1 MHTAAQLTKAAWQL
15 VAVYGGGTGRLTE
28 GFLSSSSL
36 ALVDPPARR
45 CPAASPPAIPLMVAE
60 VLRERSCPLRGFACI
75 WYA

>member
-36 ALVDPPARR
+36 ALVDPPAV
-45 CPAASPPAIPLMVAE
+45 VAR
-60 VLRERSCPLRGFACI
+60 LPRLQPFH
-75 WYA
+75 